1 LQSEVEVKTESIAN
15 TFAQIL
21 KPQIFLVM
29 RKLAIVLLSVGLL
42 SCSKESELVMTD
54 VNQANEVQLSITDAF
69 IVGEV
74 DGNGVVSITYNM
86 AELEELCA
94 CGVSENSATG
104 LSIIDEPG
112 IGYYLSGQGSSTGST
127 TSFKVALTLDGS
139 DIYWEDGAHIA
150 MCQTSSSI
158 PCDVVVA
165 GVENFSCDNGT
176 AGECNDDEIGGGS
189 GLGYPSCEDTDWPWA
204 VKNKNNN

>member
-1 LQSEVEVKTESIAN
+1 MWEAIVKTVSIAN

-29 RKLAIVLLSVGLL
+29 RKLAIVLLSVSLF
-42 SCSKESELVMTD
+42 SCSKESELGMTAA
-54 VNQANEVQLSITDAF
+54 NQSNEIQLSITDAF

-94 CGVSENSATG
+94 CGVSENTSTG
-104 LSIIDEPG
+104 LNIIDEPG

-127 TSFKVALTLDGS
+127 TSFKVALTQDGS

-150 MCQTSSSI
+150 MCQTSSST
-158 PCDVVVA
+158 PCVVVVA
-165 GVENFSCDNGT
+165 GAENFTCDNGT

-189 GLGYPSCEDTDWPWA
+189 GLGYHSCEDTDWPWA
-204 VKNKNNN
+204 GKKKGNN